1 MTEKGAFMKE
11 KTVKLLPVAL
21 LAAVM
26 LTGCGGPSDI
36 EFADADAAK
45 AALNSAQTIYLQGN
59 YAAIKQKTDILADGK
74 VAAYLKGKTVSVD
87 GEMWFRY
94 DFVTDEPINE
104 DGEDYYTS
112 TTYGYYDA
120 DGNCLGYAQMRSIKQ
135 EDGDFTRNIYFMDA
149 DGNLRPYCIEENGYY
164 AWDDDG
170 NVIATGDWDADFRL
184 SFMDDACHVQIDKV
198 EDAAVQMDF
207 MDIMIMYARLFN
219 EADFWLRD

>member
-1 MTEKGAFMKE
+1 MKE
-11 KTVKLLPVAL
+11 KIVKLLPVAL

-26 LTGCGGPSDI
+26 LTGCGKPSDI
-36 EFADADAAK
+36 EFADVDAAK

-59 YAAIKQKTDILADGK
+59 YAAVKQKTDILADGK

-135 EDGDFTRNIYFMDA
+135 EDGDITRNIYFMDA
-149 DGNLRPYCIEENGYY
+149 DGNQ
-164 AWDDDG
+164 
-170 NVIATGDWDADFRL
+170 
-184 SFMDDACHVQIDKV
+184 SQ
-198 EDAAVQMDF
+198 
-207 MDIMIMYARLFN
+207 
-219 EADFWLRD
+219 

>member
-1 MTEKGAFMKE
+1 MKE
-11 KTVKLLPVAL
+11 KIVKLLPVAL

-26 LTGCGGPSDI
+26 LTGCGKPSDI

-59 YAAIKQKTDILADGK
+59 YAAVKQKTDILADGK

-94 DFVTDEPINE
+94 DFVTDEPIN
-104 DGEDYYTS
+104 
-112 TTYGYYDA
+112 
-120 DGNCLGYAQMRSIKQ
+120 

-170 NVIATGDWDADFRL
+170 NVIATGDWDADLRL
-184 SFMDDACHVQIDKV
+184 SFMDDACHVQIDKA
-198 EDAAVQMDF
+198 EDATVQMDF
-207 MDIMIMYARLFN
+207 MDVMIMYARLFN